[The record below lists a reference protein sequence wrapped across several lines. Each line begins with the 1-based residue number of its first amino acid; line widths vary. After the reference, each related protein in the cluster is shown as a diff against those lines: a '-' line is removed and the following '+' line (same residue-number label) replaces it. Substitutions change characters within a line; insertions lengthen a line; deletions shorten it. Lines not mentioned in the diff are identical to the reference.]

1 MRPLEDAGGGRC
13 EVEELFLPLDALDPG
28 RHRPD
33 RQARQIGRATSG
45 RSVSLTLGDARR
57 KSATRS
63 R

>member
-1 MRPLEDAGGGRC
+1 VVFGSGWPGC
-13 EVEELFLPLDALDPG
+13 VPWELLLPLDALDPG